1 MAYIIIYL
9 SAIVSANLLIIWFGP
24 AVSILNAFFLIGLD
38 LSLRDRLHDLWKGEG
53 LWWKMLALIC
63 GGSAITVLLNYEALP
78 IALASATA
86 FLASGIG
93 DALTYHRL
101 RDRSFMVRAT
111 GSNVTGSLID
121 SLVFPIMAFGFPP
134 LWGIVLG
141 QLVAKI
147 GGGAVWAFLLNK
159 LSTKTNYEKEK
170 EIRNHGV

>member
-1 MAYIIIYL
+1 MIYVL
-9 SAIVSANLLIIWFGP
+9 VYLGAIVSANLLIIWFGP
-24 AVSILNAFFLIGLD
+24 VISILNAFLLIGLD

-63 GGSAITVLLNYEALP
+63 GGSAITVLLNYDALP

-86 FLASGIG
+86 FLASGVG

-101 RDRSFMVRAT
+101 RDRSFMVRAN

-134 LWGIVLG
+134 LWGIVAG
-141 QLVAKI
+141 QFAAKI
-147 GGGAVWAFLLNK
+147 AGGAVWAFLIDRVQ
-159 LSTKTNYEKEK
+159 
-170 EIRNHGV
+170 IRLR

>member
-1 MAYIIIYL
+1 MIYVL
-9 SAIVSANLLIIWFGP
+9 VYLGAIVSANLLIIWFGP
-24 AVSILNAFFLIGLD
+24 VISILNAFLLIGLD

-63 GGSAITVLLNYEALP
+63 GGSAITVLLNYDALP

-86 FLASGIG
+86 FLASGVG

-101 RDRSFMVRAT
+101 RDRSFMVRAN

-134 LWGIVLG
+134 LWGIVAG
-141 QLVAKI
+141 QFAAKI
-147 GGGAVWAFLLNK
+147 SGGAVWAFLIDRVQ
-159 LSTKTNYEKEK
+159 
-170 EIRNHGV
+170 IRLR

>member
-1 MAYIIIYL
+1 MVYVIIYL
-9 SAIVSANLLIIWFGP
+9 AAIVSANLLIIWFGP
-24 AVSILNAFFLIGLD
+24 VISILNAFLLIGLD

-63 GGSAITVLLNYEALP
+63 GGSAITVLLNYDALP

-86 FLASGIG
+86 FLGSGIG
-93 DALTYHRL
+93 DALTYHKL
-101 RDRSFMVRAT
+101 RGKSFMVRAN

-141 QLVAKI
+141 QFTAKI
-147 GGGAVWAFLLNK
+147 AGGAAWAFLLKK
-159 LSTKTNYEKEK
+159 LTIKTRDEKEQK
-170 EIRNHGV
+170 T

>member
-1 MAYIIIYL
+1 MIYVL
-9 SAIVSANLLIIWFGP
+9 VYLGAIVSANLLIIWFGP
-24 AVSILNAFFLIGLD
+24 VISILNAFLLIVLD

-63 GGSAITVLLNYEALP
+63 GGSAITVLLNYDALP

-86 FLASGIG
+86 FLASGVG

-101 RDRSFMVRAT
+101 RDRSFMVRAN

-134 LWGIVLG
+134 LWGIVAG
-141 QLVAKI
+141 QFAAKI
-147 GGGAVWAFLLNK
+147 AGGAVWAFLIDRVQ
-159 LSTKTNYEKEK
+159 
-170 EIRNHGV
+170 IRLR

>member
-1 MAYIIIYL
+1 MIYVL
-9 SAIVSANLLIIWFGP
+9 VYLGAIVSANLLIIWFGP
-24 AVSILNAFFLIGLD
+24 VISILNAFLLIGVD

-63 GGSAITVLLNYEALP
+63 GGSAITVLLNYDALP

-86 FLASGIG
+86 FLASGVG

-101 RDRSFMVRAT
+101 RDRSFMVRAN

-134 LWGIVLG
+134 LWGIVAG
-141 QLVAKI
+141 QIAAKI
-147 GGGAVWAFLLNK
+147 AGGAVSAFLIARVQ
-159 LSTKTNYEKEK
+159 
-170 EIRNHGV
+170 IRLR